1 MSQDQSIEESLESII
16 KFFTNQVNTCLP
28 AKIVKI
34 HDNQTIN
41 VQPTIKKTIT
51 QDDIK
56 TSIDY
61 PIIPKVPVFIM
72 SSKDYFMSFPI
83 KVGDPCLLLFS
94 KHSIDKYAIADNPD
108 TIDTEDLE
116 HHDINNAIALV
127 GIISPAT
134 KINEISSNN
143 FIVGKKDGS
152 SKIIITSDNKVQI
165 KASSVELGDIGANKA
180 LAIAEKV
187 DSRLSALE
195 SFQNTHIHIDPLSVV
210 TGIVSVPFVAGN
222 SGGQSTAS
230 TKVKTDS

>member
-1 MSQDQSIEESLESII
+1 MSQEQSIEESLESIVT
-16 KFFTNQVNTCLP
+16 FFTNQVNTCLP

-34 HDNQTIN
+34 HDNQSIN
-41 VQPTIKKTIT
+41 VQPTLKKTIT
-51 QDDIK
+51 QDGNK

-108 TIDTEDLE
+108 SVDSEDLE

-180 LAIAEKV
+180 LAIAERV
-187 DSRLSALE
+187 ESRISSLE
-195 SFQNTHIHIDPLSVV
+195 TNFNTHTHVCMSPGSPSVTPLPLI
-210 TGIVSVPFVAGN
+210 TGPHENLGSA
-222 SGGQSTAS
+222 
-230 TKVKTDS
+230 KVKTDS

>member
-1 MSQDQSIEESLESII
+1 MSQDQSIEESLETII
-16 KFFTNQVNTCLP
+16 RAFTNQVNTCLP

-34 HDNQTIN
+34 HNNQTVN
-41 VQPTIKKTIT
+41 VQPTVKKTIT
-51 QDDIK
+51 QDNEIK
-56 TSIDY
+56 SIDY
-61 PIIPKVPVFIM
+61 PIIPRVPVFIM

-83 KVGDPCLLLFS
+83 KEGDPCLLLFS
-94 KHSIDKYAIADNPD
+94 THSIDKYAIADNPD
-108 TIDTEDLE
+108 SIDSEDLT

-165 KASSVELGDIGANKA
+165 KASSVELGDLGASKA
-180 LAIAEKV
+180 LALAEKV
-187 DSRLSALE
+187 DARLSALE
-195 SFQNTHIHIDPLSVV
+195 NFQNSHIHIDPLSAV
-210 TGIVSVPFVAGN
+210 TGIVSVPFVPAN
-222 SGGQSTAS
+222 GGATTGS